1 MGQEKQSSWPLP
13 PRLQEELGHPPQGTL
28 RAAPGHSS
36 PSLTA
41 TLSGTKRVQRPD
53 VTRQRSLAP
62 QLGTRPR
69 AAGREPRAAAL
80 TAGPRSPGPSL
91 NSRIHWSLSPWEKL
105 SNDLANEDTGGTG
118 PGPRPAPPA
127 SPQLVHPEGHGGS
140 YPVPSPRSPDPAVP
154 SAGQRSNGG
163 RQNDTSTPGFPEPV
177 KATEL
182 GKRVFAGVIKV
193 RISRR
198 DCPELGRALN
208 SMMAPSEESREKAH
222 GRPGRAGHTGVT
234 PRVAGSRG
242 SRERPAADFPSAPR
256 RTAVPAPWSRTPGL
270 WDCA

>member
-1 MGQEKQSSWPLP
+1 MTWRMRTQAEPAP
-13 PRLQEELGHPPQGTL
+13 
-28 RAAPGHSS
+28 APGRH
-36 PSLTA
+36 P
-41 TLSGTKRVQRPD
+41 RPRRSWS
-53 VTRQRSLAP
+53 TQRS
-62 QLGTRPR
+62 T
-69 AAGREPRAAAL
+69 
-80 TAGPRSPGPSL
+80 
-91 NSRIHWSLSPWEKL
+91 
-105 SNDLANEDTGGTG
+105 
-118 PGPRPAPPA
+118 
-127 SPQLVHPEGHGGS
+127 GGS

-208 SMMAPSEESREKAH
+208 PMMAPSEESREKAH

-242 SRERPAADFPSAPR
+242 LTRPRKPGAACGGFPLSPQEDRGA
-256 RTAVPAPWSRTPGL
+256 RTLVADSWPLGL
-270 WDCA
+270 RVTD